1 MTPTPPLT
9 QLIGRTERALL
20 PLMDVV
26 LAGTGGTFHQ
36 WVALNFTAVNGGS
49 IERSQLIARLAD
61 ALQIDDTT
69 ADGVITELAAERL
82 LQAESPSVVA
92 LGDTGRER
100 QASIRSAIDH
110 TTAQLFADIPADDL
124 AATQRVLT
132 TIAERA
138 ATQLARA

>member
-61 ALQIDDTT
+61 ALQIDDTA
-69 ADGVITELAAERL
+69 ADMSVSAA
-82 LQAESPSVVA
+82 ACA
-92 LGDTGRER
+92 
-100 QASIRSAIDH
+100 ASWSSR
-110 TTAQLFADIPADDL
+110 
-124 AATQRVLT
+124 
-132 TIAERA
+132 IAPRA
-138 ATQLARA
+138 